1 MKGKKREIDYGRNV
15 DKKIREKLFEI
26 FCHRILNTIL
36 IITISVGIKNIYI
49 CVILIHIVYILIYM
63 SRVSYKSKFCFAEL
77 FQNLTKLSDIVN
89 ILKLEESNFKLKN
102 WVSMFFGTFTQVI
115 YTIFL

>member
-36 IITISVGIKNIYI
+36 IITISVGLKKKNMCYTNTYSLLPNLH
-49 CVILIHIVYILIYM
+49 V
-63 SRVSYKSKFCFAEL
+63 KSF
-77 FQNLTKLSDIVN
+77 I
-89 ILKLEESNFKLKN
+89 
-102 WVSMFFGTFTQVI
+102 
-115 YTIFL
+115 

>member
-15 DKKIREKLFEI
+15 DNKIREKLFEI

-36 IITISVGIKNIYI
+36 IITISVGLKNKI
-49 CVILIHIVYILIYM
+49 CVILIHIVNFLIYM

-115 YTIFL
+115 YTIFY